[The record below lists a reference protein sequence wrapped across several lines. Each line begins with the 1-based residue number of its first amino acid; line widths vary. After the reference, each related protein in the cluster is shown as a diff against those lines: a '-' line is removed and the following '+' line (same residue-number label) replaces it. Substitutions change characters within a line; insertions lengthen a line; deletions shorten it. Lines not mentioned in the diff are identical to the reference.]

1 MMRMLGPGRQGGPV
15 GGTPGWSGGS
25 RRMRAARRPLPCCL
39 FWSFGGQGRV
49 RLFFFPLTLAGRE
62 VVGVGGR
69 KVGRRGT

>member
-1 MMRMLGPGRQGGPV
+1 MRMLGPGRRGGPV

-25 RRMRAARRPLPCCL
+25 GRVRAARRPLPCRL

-49 RLFFFPLTLAGRE
+49 RLFFFPLTLAGLD

-69 KVGRRGT
+69 GVGPSST